1 MDLAAIDRGDSA
13 LIVDVPH
20 AGVHVPDDIARR
32 LAPAARALPDTDWHV
47 GDLYAFARASGA
59 PVSATLKA
67 EAKAAIERI
76 PASSPG
82 LRVSEALYLLVTSP
96 EYAVQR

>member
-1 MDLAAIDRGDSA
+1 MDYSAEVAIAADSEALANA
-13 LIVDVPH
+13 LIDK
-20 AGVHVPDDIARR
+20 
-32 LAPAARALPDTDWHV
+32 L
-47 GDLYAFARASGA
+47 FGA